1 MNRKAEEQL
10 YFQMQ
15 ILLLGNYDSQAASN
29 FRKFHEEMTE
39 QFKQTDKRHNSESRL
54 MMTNINASE
63 MIQNTPYVEAVKKYE
78 TKIDRLTEE
87 NKEMV
92 ERILSDNMTRLKFEA
107 RCNALES
114 VQTETNFLDLMEV
127 FDFWPYQ
134 AAYEIYRKKFGK
146 ELT

>member
-1 MNRKAEEQL
+1 MMK
-10 YFQMQ
+10 
-15 ILLLGNYDSQAASN
+15 
-29 FRKFHEEMTE
+29 K
-39 QFKQTDKRHNSESRL
+39 FKQTDKRHNSESRL

-92 ERILSDNMTRLKFEA
+92 ERILSDNMTKIRFEA
-107 RCNALES
+107 RCNALKS
-114 VQTETNFLDLMEV
+114 VQTETKFLDLMEV

-134 AAYEIYRKKFGK
+134 AAYEIYREKFGK